1 MTGIRSARELGRV
14 MMVGYS
20 PDAFGHIAHLP
31 AVLRGFGIDSVLIWR
46 GVGPEATTS
55 EFRWA
60 AADGSEVLAIH
71 FPYGYGILPVMPED
85 RDLLAGALNNVRRM
99 LE

>member
-1 MTGIRSARELGRV
+1 

-31 AVLRGFGIDSVLIWR
+31 AILRGFGIDSVLIWR

-55 EFRWA
+55 EFRWQA
-60 AADGSEVLAIH
+60 PDGSEVLAVH
-71 FPYGYGILPVMPED
+71 FPYGYGMLSAMPEAG
-85 RDLLAGALNNVRRM
+85 LAKC
-99 LE
+99 